1 MRSARRQARQGAVP
15 GAAIEAEG
23 LWLRGDARQFRQF
36 GCARRGWR
44 RRGRD
49 QMHTKHACRAK
60 HRGRWC
66 SRRRSRP
73 GVCAVGDV
81 RRARRLGR
89 RGSRVLLRVLFA
101 PGLLPSTRRRE
112 RGLVP
117 STRRRERGLLPSTRR
132 RERGG
137 GGGGGGV
144 SGGEA
149 GSITGSMAD
158 AIEGTQRGR
167 CAA

>member
-1 MRSARRQARQGAVP
+1 MKGLRFGVEARR
-15 GAAIEAEG
+15 
-23 LWLRGDARQFRQF
+23 F

-81 RRARRLGR
+81 RRARRIGR

-101 PGLLPSTRRRE
+101 PGLLPSTRRRERGLVPSTRRRERGLVPSTRRRE